1 MKKFGLK
8 RKRSRIGILGG
19 VFDPIHIGH
28 LLLAQRAKESFSLG
42 QVIFVPAGRPP
53 HRALPS
59 ASDKDRLEMVRLA
72 VQDESDFVVSDI
84 EIKDSRVKFTY
95 DTLDYFSKLHPEWE
109 IFLIIGVDNAKS
121 FDSWKNWRGILK
133 RWHVI
138 AGLRPGLKVVKNISY
153 GKRGIKLFSMPLIGT
168 SSSEIRKRINK
179 GFSCRW
185 LLSPQV
191 EEYIHAKNLYR

>member
-1 MKKFGLK
+1 LKKSGSK

-28 LLLAQRAKESFSLG
+28 LLLAQRAKESFSLE
-42 QVIFVPAGRPP
+42 QVLFVPAGRPP
-53 HRALPS
+53 HRTLPH
-59 ASDKDRLEMVRLA
+59 ASGKDRLEMVQLTVR
-72 VQDESDFVVSDI
+72 DERGFSVSDI
-84 EIKDSRVKFTY
+84 EMKNSGTRFTY
-95 DTLDYFSKLHPEWE
+95 DTLDYFSGLHPEWE

-121 FDSWKNWRGILK
+121 FDSWKNWREILK
-133 RWHVI
+133 RWHVV
-138 AGLRPGLKVVKNISY
+138 AGTRPGLKAVKNLGR
-153 GKRGIKLFSMPLIGT
+153 GKLGIELFPMPLIGT
-168 SSSEIRKRINK
+168 SSSEIRKRVNK